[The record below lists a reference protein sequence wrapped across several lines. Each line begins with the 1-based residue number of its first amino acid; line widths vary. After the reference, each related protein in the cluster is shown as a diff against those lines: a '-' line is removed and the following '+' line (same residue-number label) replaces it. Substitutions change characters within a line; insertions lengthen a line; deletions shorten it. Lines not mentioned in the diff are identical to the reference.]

1 MSVVL
6 GDGERLPFAA
16 RQVLD
21 VRDQMVAEY
30 LQYVALDIVPL
41 SERLCF
47 EVSIA
52 GNRWLQ

>member
-1 MSVVL
+1 ML

-30 LQYVALDIVPL
+30 FQYVALDIVPL